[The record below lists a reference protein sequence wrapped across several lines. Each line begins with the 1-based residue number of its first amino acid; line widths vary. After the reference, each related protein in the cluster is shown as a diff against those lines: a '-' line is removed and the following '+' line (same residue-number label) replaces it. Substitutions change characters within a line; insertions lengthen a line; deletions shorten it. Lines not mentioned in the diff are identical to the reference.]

1 MECEIN
7 DWNQWL
13 LKNGCVFLS
22 RCTPPSHR
30 QNQLN
35 QRNRTSSSNLAVN
48 GFSIQ
53 WSNMKLLNLNL
64 NCCQAFKCHWSTFDS
79 WVDERQKKNPKL
91 LSWFAQGYFFFFTTG
106 SPCSV
111 RHLPNY
117 KKSWGDTCP
126 APYGHKV
133 QKPYIFQFTS
143 SWPCIQLQFPLFSLL
158 HNCTHHDWLNV
169 SRWDRKNSISSL
181 FMDFPSG
188 ISFCRTASE

>member
-1 MECEIN
+1 MPLEHI
-7 DWNQWL
+7 W
-13 LKNGCVFLS
+13 FLGGWEAEEEPQITVMI
-22 RCTPPSHR
+22 CTR
-30 QNQLN
+30 L
-35 QRNRTSSSNLAVN
+35 
-48 GFSIQ
+48 
-53 WSNMKLLNLNL
+53 
-64 NCCQAFKCHWSTFDS
+64 
-79 WVDERQKKNPKL
+79 
-91 LSWFAQGYFFFFTTG
+91 FFFFTTG

-188 ISFCRTASE
+188 ISSAELHLSNGGTLTAVSTSLMRKLYLTCLVERWQDTSLCLCSWEMEPSDTNAISLEGFT

>member
-91 LSWFAQGYFFFFTTG
+91 LSWFAQGYFFFFLPQDPHVLWDISQIIRSPEEILVLHLMGIRCKNLTFFNSHLVDRAYSYSFPFFLCYITVHIMTG
-106 SPCSV
+106 
-111 RHLPNY
+111 
-117 KKSWGDTCP
+117 
-126 APYGHKV
+126 
-133 QKPYIFQFTS
+133 
-143 SWPCIQLQFPLFSLL
+143 
-158 HNCTHHDWLNV
+158 
-169 SRWDRKNSISSL
+169 
-181 FMDFPSG
+181 
-188 ISFCRTASE
+188 